1 MPRPYPM
8 LRSYFR
14 LAYRTLLKN
23 KVASAINLVGLSI
36 AIGTAI
42 TVFLFI
48 HQWMTVNHVHE
59 NSDRTVLVHNIVE
72 RDGERQLWGDSPM
85 PLGPALEADLPQVER
100 AVRIEQRGATFRY
113 TTESGVEKEHRE
125 WVMLA
130 EPSFFEI
137 FDYPV
142 LDGEA
147 DFLTEPGAVALSPRM
162 VEKYFGEDIEPLGQS
177 FTVEFGGQEPMAF
190 TVRAIVDPL
199 DEETSFG
206 FRALFPYETL
216 RLLGNT
222 DRDGLDDWASY
233 TDATFLLLRD
243 MDDLPDV
250 AAALGPYVA
259 LQNAAS
265 HDWAVASLPLTPL
278 EVMAHRSDEIR
289 GDLGGGPP
297 TEAVIVMG
305 FIGVSLLLLAC
316 FNYVNVT
323 LATAVRR
330 LKEIGVRKTL
340 GGQRWQLIAQ
350 FLAENVLLCLLAL
363 GLGIFVA
370 HFVTTPGF
378 NDISNLGIEADYLG
392 SGALWL
398 FLGAMLLV
406 TAFVAGAYPAFYI
419 SGLRPASI
427 LRGTQTVSRHRWVQS
442 SLLTL
447 QFALAFYTMITCV
460 VFVQNATYQE
470 QLDWG
475 YDEAQ
480 TLVVPFD
487 NPSQFAAVEAE
498 VAQHPDVVQYAGTRH
513 SVGRSQGYAVL
524 DVDGTQMEAVRL
536 EVGPDYPATL
546 DLRLRDG
553 RLFDAER
560 DAFVEDV
567 AARGV
572 DDQGEGSSGVTAA
585 ALVNA
590 TFVAQRGWER
600 PLGQTFDVRRDSV
613 ITGSYVVAGVVE
625 DFHYDDFFD
634 PISPMFVTVVDEAD
648 YRAMALR
655 VREGRATAT
664 FADLEAAWQR
674 LYPDVEF
681 GGYFQDAVFDE
692 AHAEN
697 AGINRIFVFTA
708 AMALLLASMGL
719 FGIAAQ
725 NVARRMR
732 EIGIRK
738 VLGATVANVTAHV
751 NRGFLVM
758 LLVAFVLAS
767 PFAYFILG
775 ALLDSIFEYR
785 MPLNPVPFALAF
797 GVVAVAAAATL
808 ATQVRR
814 IMTAN
819 PADVLRAE

>member
-1 MPRPYPM
+1 M
-8 LRSYFR
+8 LRSYVR

-48 HQWMTVNHVHE
+48 HQWMTVNYIHE
-59 NSDRTVLVHNIVE
+59 HSDRTVLVHNIVE
-72 RDGERQLWGDSPM
+72 RDGERQIWGDSPM
-85 PLGPALEADLPQVER
+85 PLGPALEANLPQVER
-100 AVRIEQRGATFRY
+100 ALRIEQRGATFRY
-113 TTESGVEKEHRE
+113 MTESGVEKEHSE

-130 EPSFFEI
+130 EPSFFEV

-162 VEKYFGEDIEPLGQS
+162 VEKYFGDDIEPLGQS
-177 FTVEFGGQEPMAF
+177 FTVEFNGEEPMAF

-206 FRALFPYETL
+206 FRAIFPYETL
-216 RLLGNT
+216 RLLGDT
-222 DRDGLDDWASY
+222 HGDGMDDWASY

-243 MDDLPDV
+243 MDDLPEV
-250 AAALGPYVA
+250 AAAMGPYVA

-278 EVMAHRSDEIR
+278 REMAKRSQEIR

-297 TEAVIVMG
+297 TEAVMVMG
-305 FIGVSLLLLAC
+305 FIGISLLLLAC

-323 LATAVRR
+323 LATAVQR

-340 GGQRWQLIAQ
+340 GGQRGQLIAQ
-350 FLAENVLLCLLAL
+350 FLAENVLLCMLAL
-363 GLGIFVA
+363 GLGVFVA

-378 NDISNLGIEADYLG
+378 NDISNLGIEADYFG
-392 SGALWL
+392 SGALWI
-398 FLGAMLLV
+398 FLGAMLTV

-447 QFALAFYTMITCV
+447 QFTLAFFTMIAGV
-460 VFVQNATYQE
+460 VFVQNAQYQE

-480 TLVVPFD
+480 TLVVPLD
-487 NPSQFAAVEAE
+487 TPTQFAAVEAE
-498 VAQHPDVVQYAGTRH
+498 VTQLPDVVQYAGTQH
-513 SVGRSQGYAVL
+513 SIGRSQSYAVL

-536 EVGPDYPATL
+536 EVGADYPATL
-546 DLRLRDG
+546 DLRLREG
-553 RLFDAER
+553 RYFDEVL
-560 DAFVEDV
+560 DAN
-567 AARGV
+567 R
-572 DDQGEGSSGVTAA
+572 TAA
-585 ALVNA
+585 IVNA
-590 TFVAQRGWER
+590 SFVAQRGWDE
-600 PLGQTFDVRRDSV
+600 PLGQSFSVRRDSV
-613 ITGSYVVAGVVE
+613 ITGTYTVAGVVE

-634 PISPMFVTVVDEAD
+634 PINPTFVTIADEANF
-648 YRAMALR
+648 RAIALR
-655 VREGRATAT
+655 VQDGRATET
-664 FADLEAAWQR
+664 FANMEAAWQR

-681 GGYFQDAVFDE
+681 RGYFQDTVFDE
-692 AHAEN
+692 AFAEN

-725 NVARRMR
+725 NVGRRMR
-732 EIGIRK
+732 EIGVRK
-738 VLGATVANVTAHV
+738 VLGATVASVTTHV

-767 PFAYFILG
+767 PFAYLLLG

-785 MPLNPVPFALAF
+785 MPLNVVPFALAF
-797 GVVAVAAAATL
+797 SVVAVAAAATL

-814 IMTAN
+814 IVTAN

>member
-1 MPRPYPM
+1 M
-8 LRSYFR
+8 LHSYFR

-59 NSDRTVLVHNIVE
+59 NSHRTVLVHNTVE
-72 RDGERQLWGDSPM
+72 RDGEEQVWGDSPM
-85 PLGPALEADLPQVER
+85 PLGPALEASLPQVER
-100 AVRIEQRGATFRY
+100 ALRIEQRGATFRY
-113 TTESGVEKEHRE
+113 TTESGVEREHRE
-125 WVMLA
+125 RVMFA
-130 EPSFFEI
+130 EASFFEV

-147 DFLTEPGAVALSPRM
+147 EFLHDPGAIALSPRM

-177 FTVEFGGQEPMAF
+177 FTVEFDGQEPMAF
-190 TVRAIVDPL
+190 TVRAVVDPL

-216 RLLGNT
+216 RLLGDT
-222 DRDGLDDWASY
+222 HGDGMDDWASY

-243 MDDLPDV
+243 EDDLSDV
-250 AAALGPYVA
+250 AAAMGPYIT

-265 HDWAVASLPLTPL
+265 HDWPVASLPLTPL
-278 EVMAHRSDEIR
+278 EAMASRTQEIR

-297 TEAVIVMG
+297 REAVIVMS
-305 FIGVSLLLLAC
+305 FIGTALLLLAC

-323 LATAVRR
+323 LATAAQR

-363 GLGIFVA
+363 GLGVFMA

-378 NDISNLGIEADYLG
+378 NDISNLGIEADYFG
-392 SGALWL
+392 SIALWV
-398 FLGAMLLV
+398 FLGTLLLV
-406 TAFVAGAYPAFYI
+406 TALIAGAYPAFYI
-419 SGLRPASI
+419 SSLRPASI
-427 LRGTQTVSRHRWVQS
+427 LRGTQSVSRHRWVQNG
-442 SLLTL
+442 LLTM
-447 QFALAFYTMITCV
+447 QFTLAFFTMIAGV
-460 VFVQNATYQE
+460 VFVQNAKYQE

-475 YDEAQ
+475 YDEEQ
-480 TLVVPFD
+480 TLVVPLD
-487 NPSQFAAVEAE
+487 NASQFSAIEAE
-498 VAQHPDVVQYAGTRH
+498 VVQHPDVVLYAGTRH
-513 SVGRSQGYAVL
+513 SVGRSQGFAVL
-524 DVDGTQMEAVRL
+524 DIEGTQMEAARL
-536 EVGPDYPATL
+536 EVGPNYPATL

-553 RLFDAER
+553 RLFDAEQ
-560 DAFVEDV
+560 DAAVTDMTDLD
-567 AARGV
+567 ASDP
-572 DDQGEGSSGVTAA
+572 DDQNNGGTAA
-585 ALVNA
+585 AIVNA
-590 TFVAQRGWER
+590 TFVAQRGWDS
-600 PLGQTFDVRRDSV
+600 PLGKTFDVRRDSV
-613 ITGSYVVAGVVE
+613 ITGSYTVAGVVE

-634 PISPMFVTVVDEAD
+634 PINPMFVTVVDEAD
-648 YRAMALR
+648 YRAVALR

-664 FADLEAAWQR
+664 FADLEATWKR

-681 GGYFQDAVFDE
+681 EGYFQDAVFDE

-738 VLGATVANVTAHV
+738 VLGATVASVTTHV
-751 NRGFLVM
+751 NRSFLVM
-758 LLVAFVLAS
+758 LLVAFVLAA
-767 PFAYFILG
+767 PFAYLLLN

-814 IMTAN
+814 IVTAN